1 MSKSKYFTVID
12 DMVWSYSR
20 LETFNTCPYKFFLKY
35 ISEEEDK
42 PQFYTSYGSFIHKLI
57 EQYYNDE
64 ISKDNLWVEF
74 VTKFKDS
81 VKGEIPSEEIVKK
94 YIQLGVDYFK
104 NFQPFDFKPIA
115 VEEMIEFKIDDI
127 NFIGFVDFV
136 GEKDGEFYIVDNK
149 SRDLKQR
156 SKRKKPTKND
166 EEIDKMLRQLYLY
179 STAIK
184 DKYGKYPK
192 ALCFHCFK
200 NGVFIEEPFD
210 ETAYKKAID
219 WAKGIIEDAK
229 ETEEFYPNVDFFSCK
244 YLCGVSDECVYDA
257 ISKGKM

>member
-156 SKRKKPTKND
+156 RKRKKPIQRISCSFELCKISVREKNQ
-166 EEIDKMLRQLYLY
+166 MLISIPPGCISSQN
-179 STAIK
+179 S
-184 DKYGKYPK
+184 
-192 ALCFHCFK
+192 F
-200 NGVFIEEPFD
+200 FICS
-210 ETAYKKAID
+210 
-219 WAKGIIEDAK
+219 
-229 ETEEFYPNVDFFSCK
+229 FF
-244 YLCGVSDECVYDA
+244 LFF
-257 ISKGKM
+257 